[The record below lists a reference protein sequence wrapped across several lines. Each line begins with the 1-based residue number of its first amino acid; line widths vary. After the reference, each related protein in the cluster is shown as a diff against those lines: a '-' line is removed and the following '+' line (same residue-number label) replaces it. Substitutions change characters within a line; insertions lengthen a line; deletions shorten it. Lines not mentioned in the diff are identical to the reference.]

1 MLVLPSHASAA
12 VAVPGIGEKHQMEV
26 KLCHLSIIG
35 CYIMKFIQDLM
46 IPLVGYLSNW
56 YDFAS

>member
-26 KLCHLSIIG
+26 KLCHLNING
-35 CYIMKFIQDLM
+35 CYIMKVVQDLM